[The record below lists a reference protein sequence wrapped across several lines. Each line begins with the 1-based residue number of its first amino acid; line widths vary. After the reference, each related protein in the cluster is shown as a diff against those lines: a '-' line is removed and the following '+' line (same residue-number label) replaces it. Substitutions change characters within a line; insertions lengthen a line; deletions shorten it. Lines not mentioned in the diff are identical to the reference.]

1 MADNTLTLK
10 FDEASAVALAEKV
23 GKEIVLPI
31 VEGAGKSAYAIA
43 VAHGFKGSEQ
53 DWLDSLRG
61 PKGDPGDKGDP
72 FKFSDLTPEQLNAL
86 KGKKGDPGNPG
97 SAEKAAD
104 LLKQKNVYL
113 PDASVETVLAKLV
126 ELLDDTIQVSYKPI
140 EYIQPLVGQSFID
153 LRGEP
158 HFKVSVD
165 GGEKRVFES
174 DNMRVPIAPF
184 GVANIMVKYYDLA
197 DREVGSAEIKGAD
210 VTANANDTF
219 EENNVRYALFG
230 RKLEIDVTNYTGTNS
245 LKVLGKWLVT
255 QIDTILIKTSKKVR
269 PVTREESFRDN
280 NNNTIGDI
288 PIVVEH
294 PQNVTFDNG
303 DNISF
308 PIKIGTLQDGV
319 NNVLF
324 QSSRIEWSDRE
335 HKYIGTGS
343 AVDHL

>member
-1 MADNTLTLK
+1 MADSTLTLK
-10 FDEASAVALAEKV
+10 LDKDSIFNL
-23 GKEIVLPI
+23 L
-31 VEGAGKSAYAIA
+31 EG
-43 VAHGFKGSEQ
+43 
-53 DWLDSLRG
+53 LRG
-61 PKGDPGDKGDP
+61 PKGEKGEDGQRGERGE
-72 FKFSDLTPEQLNAL
+72 KGEQGLRGP
-86 KGKKGDPGNPG
+86 KGESA
-97 SAEKAAD
+97 SAERAAE

-113 PDASVETVLAKLV
+113 ADSSVETVLAKLV
-126 ELLDDTIQVSYKPI
+126 ELFGDSINVTYKPI
-140 EYIQPLVGQSFID
+140 EYIQPLVGQEFID

-184 GVANIMVKYYDLA
+184 GVANILVKYYDLA
-197 DREVGSAEIKGAD
+197 DREVGSAEIKGVEVHSNAD
-210 VTANANDTF
+210 DTF

-230 RKLEIDVTNYTGTNS
+230 RKLEIDVTNFTGNQYI
-245 LKVLGKWLVT
+245 KMFGKWLVT
-255 QIDTILIKTSKKVR
+255 QIDSVLIKTSKKVN

-288 PIVVEH
+288 PIVVEK

-324 QSSRIEWSDRE
+324 QSSRIEWSDSK
-335 HKYIGTGS
+335 HKYISTGS

>member
-1 MADNTLTLK
+1 MADSTLTLK
-10 FDEASAVALAEKV
+10 LDKDSIFNL
-23 GKEIVLPI
+23 L
-31 VEGAGKSAYAIA
+31 EG
-43 VAHGFKGSEQ
+43 
-53 DWLDSLRG
+53 LRG
-61 PKGDPGDKGDP
+61 PKGEKGEDGQRGERGE
-72 FKFSDLTPEQLNAL
+72 KGEQGLRGP
-86 KGKKGDPGNPG
+86 KGEPA
-97 SAEKAAD
+97 SAERAAE

-126 ELLDDTIQVSYKPI
+126 ELFGDSINVTYKPI

-174 DNMRVPIAPF
+174 DNMRVPIEPF
-184 GVANIMVKYYDLA
+184 GVANILVKYYDLA
-197 DREVGSAEIKGAD
+197 DREVGSAEIKGVEVHSNAD
-210 VTANANDTF
+210 DTF

-230 RKLEIDVTNYTGTNS
+230 RKLEIDVTNFTGNNYI
-245 LKVLGKWLVT
+245 KVLGKWLVT
-255 QIDTILIKTSKKVR
+255 QIDNVLIKTSKNVNVKTMER
-269 PVTREESFRDN
+269 SFRDN

-288 PIVVEH
+288 PIVVEK
-294 PQNVTFDNG
+294 PQNVTFANG

-324 QSSRIEWSDRE
+324 QSSRIEWSDSK
-335 HKYIGTGS
+335 HKYISTGS

>member
-10 FDEASAVALAEKV
+10 FDKETILPLFEGLRGPRGEK
-23 GKEIVLPI
+23 GEDGQRG
-31 VEGAGKSAYAIA
+31 ERGE
-43 VAHGFKGSEQ
+43 KGEQ
-53 DWLDSLRG
+53 GLRG
-61 PKGDPGDKGDP
+61 PKGEP
-72 FKFSDLTPEQLNAL
+72 A
-86 KGKKGDPGNPG
+86 
-97 SAEKAAD
+97 SAERAAE

-113 PDASVETVLAKLV
+113 ADNSVETVLAKLV
-126 ELLDDTIQVSYKPI
+126 ELLGDTIQVAYKPI
-140 EYIQPLVGQSFID
+140 EYIQPLVGQEFID

-184 GVANIMVKYYDLA
+184 GVANILVKYYDLA
-197 DREVGSAEIKGAD
+197 DREVGSAEIKGVEVHSNAD
-210 VTANANDTF
+210 DTF

-230 RKLEIDVTNYTGTNS
+230 RKLEVDVTNFTGNQYI
-245 LKVLGKWLVT
+245 KMFGKWLVT
-255 QIDTILIKTSKKVR
+255 QIDSVLIKTSKNVN
-269 PVTREESFRDN
+269 VATMEGSFRDN

-288 PIVVEH
+288 PIVVEK
-294 PQNVTFDNG
+294 PQNVTFANG

-324 QSSRIEWSDRE
+324 QSSRIEWSDSK
-335 HKYIGTGS
+335 HKYISTGS

>member
-10 FDEASAVALAEKV
+10 FDKDTILPLFEGLRGPRGEK
-23 GKEIVLPI
+23 GEDGQRG
-31 VEGAGKSAYAIA
+31 ERGE
-43 VAHGFKGSEQ
+43 KGEQ
-53 DWLDSLRG
+53 GLRG
-61 PKGDPGDKGDP
+61 PKGEP
-72 FKFSDLTPEQLNAL
+72 A
-86 KGKKGDPGNPG
+86 
-97 SAEKAAD
+97 SAERAAE

-113 PDASVETVLAKLV
+113 PDASVDTVLAKLV
-126 ELLDDTIQVSYKPI
+126 ELLGDTIQVAYKPI
-140 EYIQPLVGQSFID
+140 EYIQPLVGQEFID

-184 GVANIMVKYYDLA
+184 GVANILVKYYDLA
-197 DREVGSAEIKGAD
+197 DREVGSAEIKGVEVPSNAD
-210 VTANANDTF
+210 DTF

-230 RKLEIDVTNYTGTNS
+230 RKLEIDVTNFTGNNYI
-245 LKVLGKWLVT
+245 KVLGKWLVT
-255 QIDTILIKTSKKVR
+255 QIDSILIKTSKNVHV
-269 PVTREESFRDN
+269 VTMEGSFRDK

-294 PQNVTFDNG
+294 PQNVTFAND
-303 DNISF
+303 DKISF

-324 QSSRIEWSDRE
+324 QSSRIEWSDSK
-335 HKYIGTGS
+335 HKYISTGG

>member
-1 MADNTLTLK
+1 MADSTLTLK
-10 FDEASAVALAEKV
+10 LDKDSIFNLLEGLRGPRGEK
-23 GKEIVLPI
+23 GEDGQRG
-31 VEGAGKSAYAIA
+31 ERGE
-43 VAHGFKGSEQ
+43 KGEQ
-53 DWLDSLRG
+53 GLRG
-61 PKGDPGDKGDP
+61 PKGEP
-72 FKFSDLTPEQLNAL
+72 A
-86 KGKKGDPGNPG
+86 
-97 SAEKAAD
+97 SAERAAE

-113 PDASVETVLAKLV
+113 PDASVETILAKLV
-126 ELLDDTIQVSYKPI
+126 ELFGDSINVAYKPI
-140 EYIQPLVGQSFID
+140 EYVQPLVGQAFID

-184 GVANIMVKYYDLA
+184 GVANILVKYYDLA
-197 DREVGSAEIKGAD
+197 DREVGSAEIKGVEVHSNAD
-210 VTANANDTF
+210 DTF

-230 RKLEIDVTNYTGTNS
+230 RKLEVDVTNFTGN
-245 LKVLGKWLVT
+245 KYIKMFGKWLVT
-255 QIDTILIKTSKKVR
+255 QIDSVLIKTSKNVN
-269 PVTREESFRDN
+269 VTTMEGSFRDN

-288 PIVVEH
+288 PIVVEK
-294 PQNVTFDNG
+294 PQNVTFANG

-324 QSSRIEWSDRE
+324 QSSRIEWSDSK
-335 HKYIGTGS
+335 HKYISAGS

>member
-1 MADNTLTLK
+1 MADSTLTLK
-10 FDEASAVALAEKV
+10 LDKDSIFNL
-23 GKEIVLPI
+23 L
-31 VEGAGKSAYAIA
+31 EG
-43 VAHGFKGSEQ
+43 
-53 DWLDSLRG
+53 LRG
-61 PKGDPGDKGDP
+61 PKGDEGDRGPEGPQGKEGKQGPKGEP
-72 FKFSDLTPEQLNAL
+72 A
-86 KGKKGDPGNPG
+86 
-97 SAEKAAD
+97 SAERAAE

-126 ELLDDTIQVSYKPI
+126 ELFGDSINVTYKPI
-140 EYIQPLVGQSFID
+140 EYIQPLVGQEFID

-184 GVANIMVKYYDLA
+184 GVANILVKYYDLA
-197 DREVGSAEIKGAD
+197 DREVGSAEIKGVEVHSNAD
-210 VTANANDTF
+210 DTF

-230 RKLEIDVTNYTGTNS
+230 RKLEIDVTNFTGNQYI
-245 LKVLGKWLVT
+245 KMFGKWLVT
-255 QIDTILIKTSKKVR
+255 QIDSVLIKTSKNVN
-269 PVTREESFRDN
+269 VATMEGSFRDN

-288 PIVVEH
+288 PIVVEK
-294 PQNVTFDNG
+294 PQNVTFANG

-308 PIKIGTLQDGV
+308 SIKIGTLQDGV

-324 QSSRIEWSDRE
+324 QSSRIEWSDSK
-335 HKYIGTGS
+335 HKYISAGS

>member
-1 MADNTLTLK
+1 MADSTLTLK
-10 FDEASAVALAEKV
+10 LDKDSIFNL
-23 GKEIVLPI
+23 L
-31 VEGAGKSAYAIA
+31 EG
-43 VAHGFKGSEQ
+43 
-53 DWLDSLRG
+53 LRG
-61 PKGDPGDKGDP
+61 PKGEKGEDGQRGERGE
-72 FKFSDLTPEQLNAL
+72 KGEQGLRGP
-86 KGKKGDPGNPG
+86 KGEPA
-97 SAEKAAD
+97 SAEQAAE

-113 PDASVETVLAKLV
+113 ADSSVETVLAKLV
-126 ELLDDTIQVSYKPI
+126 ELLGDSINVTYKPI
-140 EYIQPLVGQSFID
+140 EYVQPLVGQAFID

-174 DNMRVPIAPF
+174 DNMRVPIEPF
-184 GVANIMVKYYDLA
+184 GVANILVKYYDLA
-197 DREVGSAEIKGAD
+197 DREVGSAEIKGVAVSSDAD
-210 VTANANDTF
+210 DTF

-230 RKLEIDVTNYTGTNS
+230 RKLEIDVTNYTGTNT

-255 QIDTILIKTSKKVR
+255 QIDSILIKTSKKVN
-269 PVTREESFRDN
+269 PATREESFRDN

-294 PQNVTFDNG
+294 PQNVTFTNS

-324 QSSRIEWSDRE
+324 QYSRTEWSDSK
-335 HKYIGTGS
+335 HKYINTGS

>member
-1 MADNTLTLK
+1 MADSTLTLK
-10 FDEASAVALAEKV
+10 LDKDSIFNL
-23 GKEIVLPI
+23 L
-31 VEGAGKSAYAIA
+31 EG
-43 VAHGFKGSEQ
+43 
-53 DWLDSLRG
+53 LRG
-61 PKGDPGDKGDP
+61 PKGDEGDRGPEGPQGKEGKQGPKGEP
-72 FKFSDLTPEQLNAL
+72 A
-86 KGKKGDPGNPG
+86 
-97 SAEKAAD
+97 SAERAAE

-126 ELLDDTIQVSYKPI
+126 ELFGDSINVAYKPI
-140 EYIQPLVGQSFID
+140 EYIQPLVGQEFID

-174 DNMRVPIAPF
+174 DNMRVPIEPF
-184 GVANIMVKYYDLA
+184 GVANILVKYYDLA
-197 DREVGSAEIKGAD
+197 DREVGSAEIKGVEVHSNAD
-210 VTANANDTF
+210 DTF

-255 QIDTILIKTSKKVR
+255 QIDTILIKTSKNVS

-288 PIVVEH
+288 PIVVET
-294 PQNVTFDNG
+294 PQKVTFDNS

-308 PIKIGTLQDGV
+308 PIKVGTLKDGV
-319 NNVLF
+319 NNIRF
-324 QSSRIEWSDRE
+324 NSSRIEWSDSA
-335 HKYIGTGS
+335 HKYISTGS

>member
-1 MADNTLTLK
+1 MADSTLTLK
-10 FDEASAVALAEKV
+10 LDKDSIFNLLEGLRGPRGEK
-23 GKEIVLPI
+23 GEDGQRG
-31 VEGAGKSAYAIA
+31 ERGE
-43 VAHGFKGSEQ
+43 KGEQ
-53 DWLDSLRG
+53 GLRG
-61 PKGDPGDKGDP
+61 PKGE
-72 FKFSDLTPEQLNAL
+72 SA
-86 KGKKGDPGNPG
+86 
-97 SAEKAAD
+97 SAERAAE

-126 ELLDDTIQVSYKPI
+126 ELFGDSINVTYKPI
-140 EYIQPLVGQSFID
+140 EYIQPLVGQAFID

-158 HFKVSVD
+158 HFKFSVD

-174 DNMRVPIAPF
+174 DNMRVPIEPF
-184 GVANIMVKYYDLA
+184 GAANILVKYYDLA
-197 DREVGSAEIKGAD
+197 DREVGSAEIKGVEVHSNAD
-210 VTANANDTF
+210 DTF

-230 RKLEIDVTNYTGTNS
+230 RKLEIDVTNFTGNNYI
-245 LKVLGKWLVT
+245 KVLGKWLVT
-255 QIDTILIKTSKKVR
+255 QIDSILIKTSKNVYVKIM
-269 PVTREESFRDN
+269 EGSFRDN

-294 PQNVTFDNG
+294 PQNVTFANG

-324 QSSRIEWSDRE
+324 QSSRIEWSDSR
-335 HKYIGTGS
+335 HKYISAGS

>member
-1 MADNTLTLK
+1 MADSTLTLK
-10 FDEASAVALAEKV
+10 LDKDSIFNLLEGLRGPRGEK
-23 GKEIVLPI
+23 GEDGQRG
-31 VEGAGKSAYAIA
+31 ERGE
-43 VAHGFKGSEQ
+43 KGEQ
-53 DWLDSLRG
+53 GLRG
-61 PKGDPGDKGDP
+61 PKGEP
-72 FKFSDLTPEQLNAL
+72 A
-86 KGKKGDPGNPG
+86 
-97 SAEKAAD
+97 SAERAAE

-126 ELLDDTIQVSYKPI
+126 ELLGDSINVTYKPI
-140 EYIQPLVGQSFID
+140 EYIQPLVGQEFID

-184 GVANIMVKYYDLA
+184 GVANILVKYYDLA
-197 DREVGSAEIKGAD
+197 DREVGSAEIKGVEVHSNAD
-210 VTANANDTF
+210 DTF
-219 EENNVRYALFG
+219 EENGARYSLFG

-255 QIDTILIKTSKKVR
+255 QIDSILIKTSKNVS

-288 PIVVEH
+288 PIVVEN
-294 PQNVTFDNG
+294 PQKVTFANS

-308 PIKIGTLQDGV
+308 PIKIGTLKDGV
-319 NNVLF
+319 NNIRF
-324 QSSRIEWSDRE
+324 NSSRIEWSDSA
-335 HKYIGTGS
+335 HKYISTGS

>member
-1 MADNTLTLK
+1 MADSTLTLK
-10 FDEASAVALAEKV
+10 LDKDSIFNL
-23 GKEIVLPI
+23 L
-31 VEGAGKSAYAIA
+31 EG
-43 VAHGFKGSEQ
+43 
-53 DWLDSLRG
+53 LRG
-61 PKGDPGDKGDP
+61 PKGDEGDRGPEGPQGKEGKQGPKGEP
-72 FKFSDLTPEQLNAL
+72 A
-86 KGKKGDPGNPG
+86 
-97 SAEKAAD
+97 SAERAAE

-126 ELLDDTIQVSYKPI
+126 ELFGDSINVAYKPI
-140 EYIQPLVGQSFID
+140 EYIQPLVGQEFID

-184 GVANIMVKYYDLA
+184 GVANILVKYYDLA
-197 DREVGSAEIKGAD
+197 DREVGSAEIKGVEVHSNAD
-210 VTANANDTF
+210 DTF

-230 RKLEIDVTNYTGTNS
+230 RKLEIDVTNFTGNQYI
-245 LKVLGKWLVT
+245 KMFGKWLVT
-255 QIDTILIKTSKKVR
+255 QIDSVLIKTSKNVN
-269 PVTREESFRDN
+269 VATMEGSFRDN

-288 PIVVEH
+288 PIVVEK
-294 PQNVTFDNG
+294 PQNVTFANG

-324 QSSRIEWSDRE
+324 QSSRIEWSDSK
-335 HKYIGTGS
+335 HKYISTGS

>member
-1 MADNTLTLK
+1 MADSTLTLK
-10 FDEASAVALAEKV
+10 LDKDSIFNL
-23 GKEIVLPI
+23 L
-31 VEGAGKSAYAIA
+31 EG
-43 VAHGFKGSEQ
+43 
-53 DWLDSLRG
+53 LRG
-61 PKGDPGDKGDP
+61 PKGDEGDRGPEGPQGKEGKQGPKGEP
-72 FKFSDLTPEQLNAL
+72 A
-86 KGKKGDPGNPG
+86 
-97 SAEKAAD
+97 SAERAAE

-113 PDASVETVLAKLV
+113 PDASIETVLAKLV
-126 ELLDDTIQVSYKPI
+126 ELFGDSINVTYKPI
-140 EYIQPLVGQSFID
+140 EYIQPLVGQEFID

-184 GVANIMVKYYDLA
+184 GVANILVKYYDLA
-197 DREVGSAEIKGAD
+197 DREVGSAEIKGVEVHSNAD
-210 VTANANDTF
+210 DTF

-230 RKLEIDVTNYTGTNS
+230 RKLEIDVTNFTGN
-245 LKVLGKWLVT
+245 KYIKMFGKWLVT
-255 QIDTILIKTSKKVR
+255 QIDSVLIKTSKNVN
-269 PVTREESFRDN
+269 VATMEGSFRDN

-294 PQNVTFDNG
+294 PQNVTFANG
-303 DNISF
+303 DNISS

-324 QSSRIEWSDRE
+324 QSSRIEWSDSK
-335 HKYIGTGS
+335 HKYISTGS